1 MKQVRST
8 ASDGRVGAS
17 VSSAIAGFGL
27 ERTREIRENL
37 KIGEGHNGKHRRWW
51 WWCGTRWHGDSTMG
65 VSQKGT
71 EEMRVFEIR

>member
-1 MKQVRST
+1 MVVKQVRST

-37 KIGEGHNGKHRRWW
+37 KIAEKRERFYVGFNCVKI
-51 WWCGTRWHGDSTMG
+51 G
-65 VSQKGT
+65 VLNLSL
-71 EEMRVFEIR
+71 MADVAFSNWLA